1 MIGNNNYT
9 LIEEKDMMMYKKIL
23 YTTMSALLLYA
34 PFGGMYAHAQS
45 DAPVIVGGSNN
56 SVSGRDIDTSRGI
69 TLTVKKKQQNP
80 FDENQSQAPQIK
92 GVEFTISRV
101 EGVNVLD
108 DTVREK
114 VMKEYSYDYI
124 QENNMKIS
132 RVTSGVT
139 DDKGIVTF
147 EGLQPGLYI
156 LEQGNNTV
164 PEVIMLPLVSV
175 DGTSFEY
182 DDIIVTKNI
191 PRTTTPKIPPT
202 ERTTR
207 PDSTPRTTPRVTMT
221 PGIPPTMN
229 QEIPDDPKDP
239 RNDSTPQNSLGD
251 DPVNT
256 PNSQKGGST
265 PSSTPPAAPG
275 IGGGGGTPLYPGGP
289 IVDTGGAVAIAA
301 GATILGT
308 ILVLLFS
315 GSTGFAGLR
324 LISRNAKE

>member
-1 MIGNNNYT
+1 
-9 LIEEKDMMMYKKIL
+9 MYKKIL
-23 YTTMSALLLYA
+23 YTTMSVLLISAPLGSTYA
-34 PFGGMYAHAQS
+34 YAQS
-45 DAPVIVGGSNN
+45 DAPVIVGGINKT
-56 SVSGRDIDTSRGI
+56 VSGQDIDTTRGI
-69 TLTVKKKQQNP
+69 TLTVKKKPQNP
-80 FDENQSQAPQIK
+80 FDENQSQAPQIQ
-92 GVEFTISRV
+92 GVEFTVSRV

-108 DTVREK
+108 DAVREK

-124 QENNMKIS
+124 KENNMKIS
-132 RVTSGVT
+132 RVASSTT
-139 DDKGIVTF
+139 NDKGIVVF

-156 LEQGNNTV
+156 LDQGNNTA

-175 DGTSFEY
+175 DGNSFEY
-182 DDIIVTKNI
+182 DDIIVTKNL
-191 PRTTTPKIPPT
+191 PRSTTPQTPPT

-229 QEIPDDPKDP
+229 QEIPDDPQDI
-239 RNDSTPQNSLGD
+239 STPQVTPG
-251 DPVNT
+251 NT
-256 PNSQKGGST
+256 PVSQQGGSVVPGDN

>member
-1 MIGNNNYT
+1 MIGNNSYT
-9 LIEEKDMMMYKKIL
+9 LIEEKDMMYKKIL

-34 PFGGMYAHAQS
+34 PFGSIYAHAQS

-101 EGVNVLD
+101 EGVNVLE

-175 DGTSFEY
+175 DGADFEY

-191 PRTTTPKIPPT
+191 PRTSTPEIPPT
-202 ERTTR
+202 EKTTR
-207 PDSTPRTTPRVTMT
+207 PDSTPKTTSKTTIT
-221 PGIPPTMN
+221 PGVPPTMN
-229 QEIPDDPKDP
+229 QEIPDDPQDG
-239 RNDSTPQNSLGD
+239 STPQVTPG
-251 DPVNT
+251 NT
-256 PNSQKGGST
+256 PVSRQGGGEVPGDN